1 MKIEPMAKVNNN
13 TSITD
18 NYHLFTTHSV
28 PGAGLSTWHV
38 LNYSIFINPMS

>member
-28 PGAGLSTWHV
+28 PGTGLSTWHV